1 MSLEYPNKFLAHN
14 SNKTY
19 YLNPCVYNGYLLV
32 SLKFSQFKWGRN
44 NTKKKTGNWV
54 MEIFPL

>member
-32 SLKFSQFKWGRN
+32 SLKFSQFK
-44 NTKKKTGNWV
+44 
-54 MEIFPL
+54 